1 MWVCKRKPPKPI
13 LHPLNCE
20 LIELESQPMPHLRIL
35 TPLLFTLTTSFGAHA
50 AEINAQCKLT
60 VNSGLQMSGDCTY
73 DRVTGK
79 FSDHKLK
86 TACRSGE
93 SECSEDEREVIR
105 GGTFGKV
112 TQEMGGWMLCW
123 NEGGN
128 MKATACFEEVKKERD
143 CWLAHEDSTSLV
155 LCITK

>member
-1 MWVCKRKPPKPI
+1 MTQIRT
-13 LHPLNCE
+13 LF
-20 LIELESQPMPHLRIL
+20 
-35 TPLLFTLTTSFGAHA
+35 LLLAAFCTSFTANS

-73 DRVTGK
+73 DPVTGK
-79 FSDHKLK
+79 FSDHKLT
-86 TACRSGE
+86 TACRTGE
-93 SECSEDEREVIR
+93 PECLDADREVVR

-128 MKATACFEEVKKERD
+128 MKANACFEEVKKERD
-143 CWLAHEDSTSLV
+143 CWLAHEGSTSLV

>member
-1 MWVCKRKPPKPI
+1 MWVYQEKPPKPI

-20 LIELESQPMPHLRIL
+20 IIGPDSQPMQYLKIL
-35 TPLLFTLTTSFGAHA
+35 IALLLALATSFGAQA
-50 AEINAQCKLT
+50 KEINAQCKLT

-112 TQEMGGWMLCW
+112 TQEMGGWTLCW

-128 MKATACFEEVKKERD
+128 MKATSCFEEAKKERD
-143 CWLAHEDSTSLV
+143 CWLAHEGSTFLV
-155 LCITK
+155 LCISK

>member
-1 MWVCKRKPPKPI
+1 MPYLRT
-13 LHPLNCE
+13 
-20 LIELESQPMPHLRIL
+20 LI
-35 TPLLFTLTTSFGAHA
+35 PLLFALAICFSAQA

-79 FSDHKLK
+79 FSDHKMR

-112 TQEMGGWMLCW
+112 TQEMGGWMLRW
-123 NEGGN
+123 NEGGK

-143 CWLAHEDSTSLV
+143 CWLAHEGSTSLV
-155 LCITK
+155 LCISK